1 MSKVYKHKDIDFSA
15 DFFKDRPENPYL
27 YNVACN
33 MNRLIKIHDSAEDY
47 IPSDYPTLIN
57 TFEQLYKGIAK
68 EMQILYPDK
77 IKFSDVS
84 YRSGHQFSHFLPV
97 IDRVIPIAENSEAY
111 NKVKMFLEE
120 QEDLYT
126 PTRYERHQ
134 SFDDFQGAF
143 RRLEAAV
150 YRLTEGIKKEISKS
164 TISEEEEKELE
175 GW

>member
-1 MSKVYKHKDIDFSA
+1 MSKIYKHKDIDFNA

-33 MNRLIKIHDSAEDY
+33 MSKQIKIHDGIESY
-47 IPSDYPTLIN
+47 VPSDYPTLIN

-68 EMQILYPDK
+68 ELQLLHPDK
-77 IKFSDVS
+77 IKFTETS
-84 YRSGHQFSHFLPV
+84 YKSGHQFSHFLSVINRFIPV
-97 IDRVIPIAENSEAY
+97 AENTEAY
-111 NKVKMFLEE
+111 EKVKMFLEN

-126 PTRYERHQ
+126 PARYENRQ
-134 SFDDFQGAF
+134 SFESFQGAF

-150 YRLTEGIKKEISKS
+150 YRLSEGLKKEISKS
-164 TISEEEEKELE
+164 TISEEEEEELE